1 MTVYRAPPAQGDVVE
16 SGPFIGRIR
25 LRRILDEAFHLDAA
39 VSSAASG
46 HFLARTLLSA
56 LYSDVARCYPA
67 GSYGADLDVSPRR
80 PRRPS
85 ALADRWSLAVCRDSI
100 VAGPLQEDRPG
111 LRPAAIRPLVR
122 CYQLAGLRWEVVCQ
136 WPQCGQR

>member
-1 MTVYRAPPAQGDVVE
+1 L
-16 SGPFIGRIR
+16 IGRIR
-25 LRRILDEAFHLDAA
+25 LRRIVDEVFHLNAA

-56 LYSDVARCYPA
+56 LYSDVARCYLA

-85 ALADRWSLAVCRDSI
+85 ALADRWSLAVCRDAI
-100 VAGPLQEDRPG
+100 VVGPLQEDRHG
-111 LRPAAIRPLVR
+111 HRATAIRPPVR
-122 CYQLAGLRWEVVCQ
+122 CYQLARLRWEVVCH